1 MSFSALQKALSTLL
15 LAACAVVHAAP
26 FAYVTRS
33 DGVVRVIDTATQ
45 DIVATITTGGL
56 PQGVGINPEGARA
69 FIANAATNE
78 LHVVDTAAHA
88 IIANLAVAAG
98 PSAVVLNPS
107 GNRVYVLHPGTGG
120 SSQLTILNTE
130 NFTGAGTITFANRAE
145 RLAMSS
151 DGAQLYVSHPLAN
164 SVSVVNTSSL
174 AVTSIATAPAPFGMA
189 HDPNLNRLYVANAGG
204 QVTVINN
211 ASGAVIATLALP
223 SCTGSRNLAVNPA
236 GNRLVVTCE
245 DMNTFLSIDL
255 ASLQVTTVAVG
266 SRPTAV
272 DITPDGQLIYVVNS
286 GSGTVSIQ
294 QENPPTFARGVVTVG
309 GTPSGFGRFI
319 GGPTSFAPLLPGP
332 LSGLW
337 WNPAESGWG
346 LHVTQRRNTIFAAWF
361 TYDPVGAPRWYVAS
375 NCAISP
381 PLPCPEC
388 IEKAF
393 CSGSL
398 FEVNGPR
405 FFRDPFDPRMVQAT
419 NVGVLQLEFSDSSNA
434 RMSYVLGNQ
443 TRTLAIQRQV
453 FRTGS
458 TPVAI
463 DYTDLWWNPN
473 ESGWGLGVT
482 QQFGVMFLTWFV
494 YEDTG
499 RPIWYVASNCAVK
512 ANGNGCS
519 GTLYRTSGP
528 PGPITQAT
536 FDASQVRVGAEG
548 TIDVVFTD
556 ANNGV
561 ITYTV
566 DGVNG
571 SKSITR
577 QLF

>member
-1 MSFSALQKALSTLL
+1 MLAAWALQ
-15 LAACAVVHAAP
+15 AAP
-26 FAYVTRS
+26 FAYVTRG

-45 DIVATITTGGL
+45 DIVATIGTGGR
-56 PQGVGINPEGARA
+56 PEGVAINPEGARA
-69 FIANAATNE
+69 YIANAITNE
-78 LHVVDTAAHA
+78 LHVVDTAARQ
-88 IIANLAVAAG
+88 IIANLSVAAG

-130 NFTGAGTITFANRAE
+130 NFTGAGTIVFANRAE

-164 SVSVVNTSSL
+164 SVSVVNTTTL
-174 AVTSIATAPAPFGMA
+174 VVTSIATAPAPFGMV

-204 QVTVINN
+204 QITVINSPN
-211 ASGAVIATLALP
+211 GAVIATLSLP

-255 ASLQVTTVAVG
+255 TTLQATTVAVG
-266 SRPTAV
+266 VRPTAV

-286 GSGTVSIQ
+286 GSGTVSVQ
-294 QENPPTFARGVVTVG
+294 AENPPTFARGLVNVG
-309 GTPSGFGRFI
+309 GAPSGFGRFI
-319 GGPTSFAPLLPGP
+319 GGPTTFAPLVPGV

-337 WNPAESGWG
+337 WNPSESGWG
-346 LHVTQRRNTIFAAWF
+346 IHLTQRRNTIFAAWF
-361 TYDPVGAPRWYVAS
+361 TYDPLGVPRWYVAS
-375 NCAISP
+375 NCSISP
-381 PLPCPEC
+381 PLSCPEC

-405 FFRDPFDPRMVQAT
+405 FFRDPFDTRMVQTT
-419 NVGVLQLEFSDSSNA
+419 NVGVLQLEFADRNNA
-434 RMSYVLGNQ
+434 KMSYVLGNQ
-443 TRTLAIQRQV
+443 TRTLPIQRQV
-453 FRTGS
+453 FRIGS
-458 TPVAI
+458 TPVAV

-473 ESGWGLGVT
+473 ESGWGLGIT

-499 RPIWYVASNCAVK
+499 RPIWYVASNCTVK
-512 ANGNGCS
+512 GGGNGCS
-519 GTLYRTSGP
+519 GTLYRVAGP
-528 PGPITQAT
+528 PGPITTPT
-536 FDASQVRVGAEG
+536 FDRTRVSPQDVG
-548 TIDVVFTD
+548 TIDVTFTD
-556 ANNGV
+556 SNNGV

-566 DGVNG
+566 NNVSG